1 MSVCVVRRGKY
12 RFDPEYWQEIS
23 GDAKDFVA
31 GLLTLDTKRR
41 MTAQEVL
48 DHPWIKNL
56 AELPTKELKGATE
69 RLAQFQKEQKVNRSI
84 SNRVRVDGHQRVAC
98 SYERCLAH

>member
-1 MSVCVVRRGKY
+1 MRRGKY
-12 RFDPEYWQEIS
+12 RFDPEYWTDIS
-23 GDAKDFVA
+23 DDAKDFVS

-56 AELPTKELKGATE
+56 AELPTTELKGATE
-69 RLAQFQKEQKVNRSI
+69 RLAQFQKEQKVSGGLVFKVNTS
-84 SNRVRVDGHQRVAC
+84 
-98 SYERCLAH
+98 SYCNYSCEKRLAH